1 MIYFTCTQLVEGAPK
16 TVMKEIKKEDAEEMA
31 KKLEELGAVVE
42 IV

>member
-1 MIYFTCTQLVEGAPK
+1 
-16 TVMKEIKKEDAEEMA
+16 MKEIKKEDAEEMA

>member
-1 MIYFTCTQLVEGAPK
+1 
-16 TVMKEIKKEDAEEMA
+16 MKEIKKEEAEEMS